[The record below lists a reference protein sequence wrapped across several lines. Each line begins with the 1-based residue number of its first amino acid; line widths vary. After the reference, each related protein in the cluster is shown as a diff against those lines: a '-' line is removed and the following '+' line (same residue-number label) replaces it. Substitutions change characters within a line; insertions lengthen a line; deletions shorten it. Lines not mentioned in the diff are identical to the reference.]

1 MFATLKSRL
10 WSLELIL
17 GLGLTVGI
25 AFCVLF
31 SGWLTP
37 DAGAIDLTARL
48 MAPFQSAAHPFG
60 TDPLGRDVMA
70 RVFAGGWI
78 SLQVGFISVA
88 GSVIIGVAVG
98 LIAGYYR
105 GIWDILVM
113 RFADVQLALPFILLA
128 ITIIAIVG
136 GSLTNTI
143 LLLIAS
149 QWVQYARLV
158 RAQVLA
164 LREREF
170 VLAARAAGIAVD
182 ARGAAVHQRLHA
194 ATPTQGLQ
202 QAGRARVLVAR
213 RGRRRQVQ
221 HPCGQ
226 TGQTRQRA
234 GVVQI
239 AHQRHQALRPQRRH
253 AVSLRGQSQHATTG
267 AQCLRGTLAHIS
279 AAHNEDTGL
288 TKSGRT
294 QGLRL
299 EHGRSERKS
308 SLRF

>member
-31 SGWLTP
+31 SGWLAP
-37 DAGAIDLTARL
+37 GAGAIDLTARL

-170 VLAARAAGIAVD
+170 VLAARAIGVKDRNIILSHLLPNLLGPVIVLITLNVANNILLESSLTFLGLGVD
-182 ARGAAVHQRLHA
+182 
-194 ATPTQGLQ
+194 PTIPSWG
-202 QAGRARVLVAR
+202 GM
-213 RGRRRQVQ
+213 
-221 HPCGQ
+221 
-226 TGQTRQRA
+226 
-234 GVVQI
+234 
-239 AHQRHQALRPQRRH
+239 
-253 AVSLRGQSQHATTG
+253 
-267 AQCLRGTLAHIS
+267 LA
-279 AAHNEDTGL
+279 D
-288 TKSGRT
+288 GRT
-294 QGLRL
+294 YLQTAWWVSVFPGLAILLTVLGLNLLGDWLRDTL
-299 EHGRSERKS
+299 DPTGRTER
-308 SLRF
+308 